1 MTPFGASNELVV
13 EVFCYRPLGRMVF
26 PAIDPKTERRVCN
39 LELRASR
46 TYQHVHAI
54 SESICV
60 TGRGLER
67 TIAQG
72 YAMPMAESSR
82 VFAAKVS
89 RGEPG
94 RYYTRSRFSRFD
106 A

>member
-1 MTPFGASNELVV
+1 
-13 EVFCYRPLGRMVF
+13 
-26 PAIDPKTERRVCN
+26 
-39 LELRASR
+39 
-46 TYQHVHAI
+46 
-54 SESICV
+54 
-60 TGRGLER
+60 
-67 TIAQG
+67 
-72 YAMPMAESSR
+72 MPMAESSR